1 MNLHEYQGKALFAE
15 YNLPVSKGKI
25 IYSADEVTDACNEI
39 GGTSWVVKAQVHA
52 GGRGKSGGVQLIN
65 TPEDGIKFAEKWLG
79 NNLVT
84 YQTDAKGQPVNSILI
99 EECTN
104 ISQELYLSAVI
115 DRDSQKIVF
124 IGSSEGGVNIED
136 VEKNI
141 PEKIE
146 WVAEDSLSQDLKESK
161 SISLSLWDD
170 KKKNTLRID
179 LWTKEM
185 TTDDMKKFYI
195 DCLGGLSQSILNSTG
210 DEFMSKETNNLCEKL
225 IEHIKNKS
233 E

>member
-1 MNLHEYQGKALFAE
+1 MK
-15 YNLPVSKGKI
+15 
-25 IYSADEVTDACNEI
+25 
-39 GGTSWVVKAQVHA
+39 
-52 GGRGKSGGVQLIN
+52 KS
-65 TPEDGIKFAEKWLG
+65 EIKF
-79 NNLVT
+79 
-84 YQTDAKGQPVNSILI
+84 
-99 EECTN
+99 
-104 ISQELYLSAVI
+104 
-115 DRDSQKIVF
+115 IV
-124 IGSSEGGVNIED
+124 SLD
-136 VEKNI
+136 EKNI

-195 DCLGGLSQSILNSTG
+195 DCFGGLSQSILNSTG
-210 DEFMSKETNNLCEKL
+210 DEFMSKETNKLCEKL

>member
-1 MNLHEYQGKALFAE
+1 MK
-15 YNLPVSKGKI
+15 
-25 IYSADEVTDACNEI
+25 
-39 GGTSWVVKAQVHA
+39 
-52 GGRGKSGGVQLIN
+52 KS
-65 TPEDGIKFAEKWLG
+65 EIKF
-79 NNLVT
+79 
-84 YQTDAKGQPVNSILI
+84 
-99 EECTN
+99 
-104 ISQELYLSAVI
+104 
-115 DRDSQKIVF
+115 IV
-124 IGSSEGGVNIED
+124 SLD
-136 VEKNI
+136 EKNI

-170 KKKNTLRID
+170 NKKNTLRID

-210 DEFMSKETNNLCEKL
+210 DEFMSKETNKLCEKL

>member
-1 MNLHEYQGKALFAE
+1 MK
-15 YNLPVSKGKI
+15 
-25 IYSADEVTDACNEI
+25 
-39 GGTSWVVKAQVHA
+39 
-52 GGRGKSGGVQLIN
+52 KS
-65 TPEDGIKFAEKWLG
+65 EIKF
-79 NNLVT
+79 
-84 YQTDAKGQPVNSILI
+84 
-99 EECTN
+99 
-104 ISQELYLSAVI
+104 
-115 DRDSQKIVF
+115 IV
-124 IGSSEGGVNIED
+124 SLD
-136 VEKNI
+136 EKNI

-210 DEFMSKETNNLCEKL
+210 DEFMSKETNKLCEKL